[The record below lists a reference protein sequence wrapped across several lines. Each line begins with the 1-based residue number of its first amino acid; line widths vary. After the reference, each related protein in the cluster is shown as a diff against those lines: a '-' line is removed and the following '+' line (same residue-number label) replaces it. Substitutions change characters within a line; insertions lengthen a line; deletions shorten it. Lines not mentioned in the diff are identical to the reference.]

1 MARSE
6 RTARSVLALSA
17 PRAVVAQA
25 SNGSLSLRPGLVG
38 AGPVQGL
45 HKHRNVSESM
55 EHGPEFDSR

>member
-17 PRAVVAQA
+17 PRAGVERVALA
-25 SNGSLSLRPGLVG
+25 APG
-38 AGPVQGL
+38 ARRRRAVQGL

-55 EHGPEFDSR
+55 ERGPEFDSR